1 MLRRLR
7 RLLNGGRLSR
17 CRNHQ
22 RSQIEKF
29 GDSAYGHGLTASLAR
44 SRTCISCVSLDAQRT
59 DAFGRRGLDFGIGF
73 RECRALARLA
83 TERPTSDSQRTS
95 WNEMPA
101 FPKAVAPK
109 RDRRLRECGHDGVG
123 TCVTLP
129 FTSPGA
135 RAGSLKNPCNSSSGN
150 GNTIVLFFSAAIS
163 VNVCRYRSCRVAG

>member
-7 RLLNGGRLSR
+7 RLLNGSRLSR

-29 GDSAYGHGLTASLAR
+29 GESAYSHGLSASLAH

-83 TERPTSDSQRTS
+83 TQRPTSDSQRTG

-109 RDRRLRECGHDGVG
+109 GDRRLGEAGCHDGVG
-123 TCVTLP
+123 TYGTLP
-129 FTSPGA
+129 FTSAGA
-135 RAGSLKNPCNSSSGN
+135 GAGSFRNPCKRSSGS
-150 GNTIVLFFSAAIS
+150 GNTMVLFFSAAIS
-163 VNVCRYRSCRVAG
+163 VNVCR